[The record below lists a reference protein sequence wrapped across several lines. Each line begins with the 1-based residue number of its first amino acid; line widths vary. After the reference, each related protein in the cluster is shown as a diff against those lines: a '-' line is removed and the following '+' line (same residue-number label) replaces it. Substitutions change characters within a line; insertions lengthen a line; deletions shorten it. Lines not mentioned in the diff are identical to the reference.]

1 MKTDARHVLIEQI
14 TDRVSKGM
22 CAEGR
27 MSQEMEHMLRVFG
40 ISEHWI
46 QQMKSTNFLR
56 SKAKLIN
63 DTLNDLYYIWFRM
76 QDINYGDDSE
86 EEFPDDE

>member
-1 MKTDARHVLIEQI
+1 MEQ
-14 TDRVSKGM
+14 
-22 CAEGR
+22 
-27 MSQEMEHMLRVFG
+27 MLRVFG

-76 QDINYGDDSE
+76 QDSNSGEDIEVNS
-86 EEFPDDE
+86 PDDE